1 MLLTGLFDISLPL
14 RNPVLQFSLI
24 LLIILF
30 APLILNRLK
39 IPSLISLIIAG
50 AVVGPHGLNMMLRD
64 SSIVLSGRGA
74 ALHHVYGR
82 TGN

>member
-30 APLILNRLK
+30 A
-39 IPSLISLIIAG
+39 
-50 AVVGPHGLNMMLRD
+50 
-64 SSIVLSGRGA
+64 LSYST
-74 ALHHVYGR
+74 V
-82 TGN
+82 